1 MLKKRTSTAN
11 EFPFH
16 KCKNSRKIEKCE
28 KKKIPH
34 LYNFTSLAR
43 ELPLHKCRNNK
54 KMRIYIYIYS
64 YIFIQV
70 QLMSFSY
77 ILDAIAILEKSK
89 EKM

>member
-1 MLKKRTSTAN
+1 MKKRTNTAN

-28 KKKIPH
+28 KKNIPH
-34 LYNFTSLAR
+34 LNNFTSLAR
-43 ELPLHKCRNNK
+43 LPLHKCRNNK
-54 KMRIYIYIYS
+54 KMRIYIYS

-77 ILDAIAILEKSK
+77 ILDAIGILEKSK
-89 EKM
+89 EKI